1 MSRIAAVLL
10 VVGVL
15 SVASS
20 TRGEQYVNAYHPFRG
35 PVAYADSATKT
46 IFYVETD
53 GRHLSA
59 ISLEGKVLWTRDP
72 FVDAHLEPYRVDSPK
87 IIRIFK
93 PLPWMLG
100 SRPDPK
106 RHFVAIGFNSTQT
119 GVVDTGTGEFFFV
132 GQD

>member
-1 MSRIAAVLL
+1 MSRIAAISV

-15 SVASS
+15 SVAGSS
-20 TRGEQYVNAYHPFRG
+20 QSEQYVNGYRRFRG
-35 PVAYADSATKT
+35 PVAYADSASKA

-59 ISLEGKVLWTRDP
+59 ISLDGKVLWTRDP
-72 FVDAHLEPYRVDSPK
+72 FTDAHLKAYRVDSPK
-87 IIRIFK
+87 IIRIEK

-100 SRPDPK
+100 PHPDLK
-106 RHFVAIGFNSTQT
+106 RHFVAIGFDSTQT
-119 GVVDTGTGEFFFV
+119 GVVDASTGEFFFV